1 MKKKEVEFKSSDKQN
16 CIEEMESGKNI
27 QNFTLE
33 HSQFEMFTV
42 VQIKQKK
49 IVNGINSI
57 KKLNYVQV
65 YTVVETME
73 KNN

>member
-16 CIEEMESGKNI
+16 RIEEMESGKNI

>member
-1 MKKKEVEFKSSDKQN
+1 MKKKKVEFKSSDKQN

-42 VQIKQKK
+42 VQIK
-49 IVNGINSI
+49 
-57 KKLNYVQV
+57 
-65 YTVVETME
+65 
-73 KNN
+73 